1 MEKIINIIISIL
13 ALTLLGVFAFFCCL
27 INEYKRKYLEGKN
40 GKRNNQQN

>member
-1 MEKIINIIISIL
+1 MNKILNIIFSIL
-13 ALTLLGVFAFFCCL
+13 ALISLGIIAFFCCL